1 MVWITWSRGIVRI
14 LPMPPCVT
22 GLRRFVMLRAMNR
35 LSFVPRKNFWRL
47 SVMTRDPIVDEI
59 RQFRDAYAK
68 RFQYDL
74 EAICRDIRAKQTQSG
89 RQVVSF
95 PPRPVQAPLAPT
107 GKPAA

>member
-1 MVWITWSRGIVRI
+1 
-14 LPMPPCVT
+14 
-22 GLRRFVMLRAMNR
+22 
-35 LSFVPRKNFWRL
+35 
-47 SVMTRDPIVDEI
+47 MTRDPLVDEV
-59 RQFRDAYAK
+59 RHFRDAYTK